1 MKRNIVLDS
10 CRTDIDSLVADA
22 VNCTKEFGLQSK
34 NIESQPKLRRLPPYL
49 TIKMK

>member
-22 VNCTKEFGLQSK
+22 LNHLKSLGYS
-34 NIESQPKLRRLPPYL
+34 PKTLTHYRNWEDYTPYL